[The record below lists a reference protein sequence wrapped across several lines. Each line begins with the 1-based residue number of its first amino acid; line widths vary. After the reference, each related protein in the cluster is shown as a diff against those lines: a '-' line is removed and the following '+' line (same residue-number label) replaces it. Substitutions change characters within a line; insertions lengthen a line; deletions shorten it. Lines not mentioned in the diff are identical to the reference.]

1 MIKLRKQCLASL
13 KGLSGCQMLLCL
25 VLLRANWTQ
34 FDTEKK
40 LMNACV
46 LCKSVVRSIELGKKL
61 EIAENSYCA
70 DHIDDPIC
78 EFVEA
83 LKEDTESTFNE
94 SIPKSACSVIGPCM
108 WRPPPHL
115 MGPMCGQCLSV
126 GKFIL
131 MANPDQRYKLF
142 DRFCETASGG
152 LLATCKTLKSVSQGL
167 MESLFNVA
175 HSAGDLCDIAGL
187 CMDQRKME
195 VKIRRKQRIALKNM
209 VKKGKSAKHL
219 RDEL

>member
-1 MIKLRKQCLASL
+1 
-13 KGLSGCQMLLCL
+13 MLLCL

-40 LMNACV
+40 LTNACV
-46 LCKSVVRSIELGKKL
+46 LCKSVMRSVELGKKL

-70 DHIDDPIC
+70 DHRNDPVC

-83 LKEDTESTFNE
+83 LKEDADSTFNE
-94 SIPKSACSVIGPCM
+94 SIPKSACSVIGPCV

-126 GKFIL
+126 GKLIL
-131 MANPDQRYKLF
+131 TANPEERYKLF

-152 LLATCKTLKSVSQGL
+152 LLATCRTLKSVSREL
-167 MESLFNVA
+167 RESRFGVA
-175 HSAGDLCDIAGL
+175 HSAGDLCVISLDCAWTS
-187 CMDQRKME
+187 
-195 VKIRRKQRIALKNM
+195 VKWRRIYAESIGSR
-209 VKKGKSAKHL
+209 
-219 RDEL
+219 